1 MWKHTKDQMDSEL
14 LIDYV
19 WPVTTGRQ
27 ETVEEGDEF
36 TCGWDGE
43 SV

>member
-27 ETVEEGDEF
+27 TVEEGDEF